1 MAKNDL
7 QLKISV
13 DSKTGEIR
21 VEEFRQKVVS
31 TGKDVEKTSKK
42 ITESGHSLGSYARS
56 IAGWGSLYD
65 LAVSGTQQLIAGTF
79 ALGRSVIQA
88 GASWQT
94 YQGTLE
100 TVTGSQAAAADLLS
114 DLQTLADKTPY
125 TTDQLVQAATKLE
138 AYGIKTRDVITV
150 LGDTAAGM
158 GKPLDSAVEAMAD
171 AVVGEFERLKEFGVR
186 ASMEGS
192 KTYLQYIDKTGKEAK
207 RIVDRNNPAM
217 IQAVLSGIWNE
228 RYAGGMERL
237 SQTFEGKVSTLKSKI
252 QSALQNIAA
261 SGAMDGLM
269 RIVDELIGKFNRWAS
284 NGDLER
290 WAHSAGQAIGEFA
303 RVTYHMGVGLANAI
317 AIIHRYRA
325 AIASMAVF
333 YTGWK
338 VWSKWTDGA
347 ASFMAVCQKLPAI
360 LHGVTGRVVG
370 LSVAV
375 AGLLIA
381 NEAIL
386 AWSRRSDAGIA
397 QILRENE
404 AYSKV
409 NQTAQRFVAMSPEI
423 RAAWRTIAP
432 EGGVATRWEKFQA
445 QAEKGVFGEKI
456 KSQLTQYQKEMAAA
470 DDKTKG
476 LTGSF
481 KDLGAGTETAADRLG
496 KFGSS
501 LGLLDMASVKQ
512 KLSDFTQLLPQVLA
526 QAGRSPEFAEKI
538 KEQLDSLTKEA
549 TQVGLALPAGFTA
562 GASQV
567 DAILARWHPALAVM
581 PKVELDWDKY
591 VKDIPM
597 PELPE
602 FELDEPISSLDRLID
617 RLGAC
622 SETARDFGEALDG
635 AAALAQAL
643 GLQSESAER
652 AISGMLRGTDML
664 SGGVKRATDVLR
676 AGGSLLKALPGI
688 AGAAAGAVNFL
699 SSAIGGLKAAF
710 KGDGVG
716 EAIKRENHWM
726 NLTKEQ
732 TKQLRELEKQYKSVH
747 TATSVMLDEM
757 IKDADITTANIDQWA
772 DRVREV
778 LSDLDQGKLSA
789 SQTAKELGES
799 WNAIIAH
806 AQRLGTEGS
815 ASLLNIIRD
824 VRSRGLDVA
833 EISDYIAGKLKSG
846 IGALGNY
853 YKAIADQAGYDRAAQ
868 HTMSLFAALRAE
880 GASTMEALSQM
891 GDSMTA
897 LREAAE
903 KGGYKVPAG
912 IRELM
917 DLQTKLSANQGL
929 VDAVSATKTMMEALG
944 DTGRMTAEDMGAFGA
959 DLLKQFA
966 DLQAAGLTEKQTLE
980 ALGPSL
986 SKLLW
991 YSQQYGFALDAQ
1003 TQALV
1008 DQAKANGTLTEIAIP
1023 PQEKMVSCL
1032 EQLVEILGGKI
1043 PYAVDRMAE
1052 KVKEKFSAMGTMAS
1066 DLRGDWDDLSN
1077 VDPSGA
1083 TRGSPSG
1090 SASRPLPSYANGGTF
1105 WASRPQAIVVGD
1117 NPREPEL
1124 VQVTPRSQL
1133 QQSDNA
1139 PRNVQV
1145 DFHMHFPDIAT
1156 PSVAA
1161 AIVDALKRN
1170 EYLLCDAI
1178 AQAVAR

>member
-114 DLQTLADKTPY
+114 DLQALADKTPY
-125 TTDQLVQAATKLE
+125 TTDQLVEAATKLE
-138 AYGIKTRDVITV
+138 SYGIRTRDVITT

-158 GKPLDSAVEAMAD
+158 GKPLNSAVEAMAD
-171 AVVGEFERLKEFGVR
+171 AITGEFERLKEFGIR
-186 ASMEGS
+186 AAESGG
-192 KTYLQYIDKTGKEAK
+192 KTYLQFIDKTGHEAK
-207 RIVDRNNPAM
+207 RVVDRNSPAM
-217 IQAVLSGIWNE
+217 IQAVLSTIWNE

-252 QSALQNIAA
+252 QSALQKIAS

-269 RIVDELIGKFNRWAS
+269 RIVDELIAKFNRWAS

-290 WAHSAGQAIGEFA
+290 WARSAGQAIGEFA
-303 RVTYHMGVGLANAI
+303 RVTYNMGVGLANAI

-338 VWSKWTDGA
+338 VWSKLTDGA

-386 AWSRRSDAGIA
+386 AWSRRSDAGINK
-397 QILRENE
+397 ILQENE
-404 AYSKV
+404 AYSKI
-409 NQTAQRFVAMSPEI
+409 NTTAQKFVGLSPEI

-432 EGGVATRWEKFQA
+432 EGGVAARWEKFQA
-445 QAEKGVFGEKI
+445 AASKGAFGDKI
-456 KSQLTQYQKEMAAA
+456 KTQLVQYQKEMAAA
-470 DDKTKG
+470 DDGTKG
-476 LTGSF
+476 LIDSLQ
-481 KDLGAGTETAADRLG
+481 DLGAGTETAADRLG

-501 LGLLDMASVKQ
+501 LGLLDMASVRQ
-512 KLSDFTQLLPQVLA
+512 KLSDVTQLLPQLLA
-526 QAGRSPEFAEKI
+526 QASRSPEFAGRI
-538 KEQLDSLTKEA
+538 KEQLDALTKEA
-549 TQVGLALPAGFTA
+549 TQVGLALPSGFTS

-567 DAILARWHPALAVM
+567 DAILARWHPAVVPQIKLNFDQYRG
-581 PKVELDWDKY
+581 EIQL
-591 VKDIPM
+591 

-602 FELDEPISSLDRLID
+602 FELDVPISSLDSLID
-617 RLGAC
+617 RLGAGA
-622 SETARDFGEALDG
+622 ETARDFGEALDG

-643 GLQSESAER
+643 GLRSESAER
-652 AISGMLRGTDML
+652 AINGMLRGGDQMS
-664 SGGVKRATDVLR
+664 SGAKRAADVLK

-699 SSAIGGLKAAF
+699 SSAIGGLKRAF
-710 KGDGVG
+710 RGDGVG

-726 NLTKEQ
+726 DLTKEQ

-747 TATSVMLDEM
+747 AATSVMLDEV
-757 IKDADITTANIDQWA
+757 IKDADISLNNIDQWA
-772 DRVREV
+772 DRVRGI

-833 EISDYIAGKLKSG
+833 EISDYIAGKLKAG

-853 YKAIADQAGYDRAAQ
+853 YKAITNQAGFDRASQ
-868 HTMSLFAALRAE
+868 HTMSLFAALKAE

-903 KGGYKVPAG
+903 KGGYTVPAG

-959 DLLKQFA
+959 DLLKQFT
-966 DLQAAGLTEKQTLE
+966 DLQSAGLTEKQTLE

-1008 DQAKANGTLTEIAIP
+1008 DQAKATGALTEVAIP
-1023 PQEKMVSCL
+1023 PQERMVSCL
-1032 EQLVEILGGKI
+1032 EQLVELLGGKI

>member
-21 VEEFRQKVVS
+21 VEEFRGKVIQA
-31 TGKDVEKTSKK
+31 GKDVEKTSKK

-94 YQGTLE
+94 YQGQLE

-114 DLQTLADKTPY
+114 VLQTLADKTPY
-125 TTDQLVQAATKLE
+125 TTDQLVEAATKLE
-138 AYGIKTRDVITV
+138 SYGIRTRDVITT

-158 GKPLDSAVEAMAD
+158 GKPLNAAVEAMAD
-171 AVVGEFERLKEFGVR
+171 AITGEFERLKEFGIR
-186 ASMEGS
+186 AAESGG

-207 RIVDRNNPAM
+207 RVIDRNSPAM
-217 IQAVLSGIWNE
+217 IQAVLSTIWNE

-252 QSALQNIAA
+252 QSALQKIAS
-261 SGAMDGLM
+261 SGAMDGLLK
-269 RIVDELIGKFNRWAS
+269 IVDELIEKFNRWSS

-290 WAHSAGQAIGEFA
+290 WARSAGKAIGDFA
-303 RVTYHMGVGLANAI
+303 RGVYTMGVWMANAI
-317 AIIHRYRA
+317 AVIYRFRVALVVLTA
-325 AIASMAVF
+325 AYAGLRMVA
-333 YTGWK
+333 K
-338 VWSKWTDGA
+338 LTDGV
-347 ASFMAVCQKLPAI
+347 ASFMAVCQKMPAI

-375 AGLLIA
+375 SGLLIA

-386 AWSRRSDAGIA
+386 AWSRRSDASINK
-397 QILRENE
+397 ILQENE

-409 NQTAQRFVAMSPEI
+409 NQTAQKFIGMSPEI

-445 QAEKGVFGEKI
+445 AASKGAFGDKI
-456 KSQLTQYQKEMAAA
+456 KTQLVQYQKEMAAA
-470 DDKTKG
+470 DDGTKG
-476 LTGSF
+476 MIDSLKG
-481 KDLGAGTETAADRLG
+481 LGAGTETAADRLG

-501 LGLLDMASVKQ
+501 LGLLDLDAVKT
-512 KLSDFTQLLPQVLA
+512 KLNDFTRLLPQVLE
-526 QAGRSPEFAEKI
+526 QAERSPEFTEKI

-602 FELDEPISSLDRLID
+602 FELDEPISSLDRLVD
-617 RLGAC
+617 RLGAGA
-622 SETARDFGEALDG
+622 EQARDFGEALDG

-643 GLQSESAER
+643 GLRSESAER
-652 AISGMLRGTDML
+652 SISGMLRGMDQMS
-664 SGGVKRATDVLR
+664 SGAKRASDVLKT
-676 AGGSLLKALPGI
+676 GGSLLKALPGI

-726 NLTKEQ
+726 DLTKEQ
-732 TKQLRELEKQYKSVH
+732 TKQLRELAKEYRSVH
-747 TATSVMLDEM
+747 AATSVMLDSM

-772 DRVREV
+772 DRVGEV

-815 ASLLNIIRD
+815 ASLLAIIRD
-824 VRSRGLDVA
+824 VHSRGLEVG
-833 EISDYIAGKLKSG
+833 EITDYIAGKLKSG
-846 IGALGNY
+846 IGALGSY
-853 YKAIADQAGYDRAAQ
+853 YKNISDQVGYDRAAQ
-868 HTMSLFAALRAE
+868 HTMSLFSALKAE

-903 KGGYKVPAG
+903 KGGYQVPAG
-912 IRELM
+912 IRKLM

-929 VDAVSATKTMMEALG
+929 VDAVSATTTMMEALG
-944 DTGRMTAEDMGAFGA
+944 DTGRMTAEDMGAFGQ
-959 DLLKQFA
+959 DLLTQFT
-966 DLQAAGLTEKQTLE
+966 DLQAAGLSEKQTLE

-1008 DQAKANGTLTEIAIP
+1008 DQAKANGALTEIAIP

-1032 EQLVEILGGKI
+1032 EQLVELLGGQI

-1052 KVKEKFSAMGTMAS
+1052 KVKEKFSAMGKMAS

-1083 TRGSPSG
+1083 TRGAPSG
-1090 SASRPLPSYANGGTF
+1090 SASRPLPSYAQGGTF
-1105 WASRPQAIVVGD
+1105 WATRPQAIVVGD

-1133 QQSDNA
+1133 ARTDNT
-1139 PRNVQV
+1139 PRNVAV
-1145 DFHMHFPDIAT
+1145 DLRLHFPDIQV
-1156 PSVAA
+1156 PSVAS